1 MGGEFDTIL
10 VGLASGGGGA
20 AAVAPVVWLIMRAWV
35 QAQFAEL
42 ERLRK
47 ADEASKLARMA
58 SIEER
63 MSALEDGCVA
73 KHEALAEQRVEFARL
88 LEEVKNLVGWTKR
101 MDMRLERLLEDVP
114 ALKTDLAGKGL
125 WLGNLNE
132 AMRQHM
138 QDRGSH
144 GGE

>member
-1 MGGEFDTIL
+1 MDLPDTAL
-10 VGLASGGGGA
+10 NFAYVAAGAAGSFLAS
-20 AAVAPVVWLIMRAWV
+20 
-35 QAQFAEL
+35 
-42 ERLRK
+42 
-47 ADEASKLARMA
+47 ARMWVEKFKRVEDRLA
-58 SIEER
+58 VVEEKRLAGLESRVESIEH
-63 MSALEDGCVA
+63 GCA
-73 KHEALAEQRVEFARL
+73 GKHEALAEQRVEFARL

-132 AMRQHM
+132 AMRQHV
-138 QDRGSH
+138 QDRSSH